1 MTLEARRWSGAFQR
15 AVLTSA
21 GNYWYCVVMDNTVW
35 QTGGLILNLFD
46 PDALLKWVRVKR
58 GGGPVLGMRNSDPL
72 WCVEDPEAELT

>member
-21 GNYWYCVVMDNTVW
+21 GNYWYYCVVTDNTGW

-58 GGGPVLGMRNSDPL
+58 GWGDVLF
-72 WCVEDPEAELT
+72 